1 MIRKRQIKQN
11 KTEVE
16 NNSNINLELEPKVK
30 NNIRLK
36 EEIDRIEKQIF
47 EDIKKMIDDFESDE
61 SRKTKLKI
69 ISALK
74 SKR

>member
-1 MIRKRQIKQN
+1 MIKKRYISK
-11 KTEVE
+11 KEIAIE
-16 NNSNINLELEPKVK
+16 ENSNLNLELEPKVK
-30 NNIRLK
+30 NNLRLQ